1 MNLPF
6 KVPEWYDPNSNIVRD
21 LNWEAGD
28 VFEAWDTITGA
39 KVRCVVGTLSFR
51 IHAVESKHCSRC
63 YFERDGLSEESQLLI
78 DPKSRYEE
86 YHEISGFARYN
97 GEIQPFDKI
106 GVNYRFNKWVV
117 LEVDKRDKTVKAT
130 NGFGCRWFS
139 FDCITIEESLTPPKT
154 IKEQIK
160 CILNKIAH
168 TKIIKAITGL
178 FVG

>member
-1 MNLPF
+1 MNSPF
-6 KVPEWYDPNSNIVRD
+6 KVPEWYDPEDNIVRD
-21 LNWEAGD
+21 LYWENGD
-28 VFEAWDTITGA
+28 VFEAWDTITGD
-39 KVRCVVGTLSFR
+39 KVLCVVGTVSFR

-78 DPKSRYEE
+78 DPKSRYE
-86 YHEISGFARYN
+86 YYEISGFARHN
-97 GEIQPFDKI
+97 REIQPFDRI
-106 GVNYRFNKWVV
+106 SVNYRFNKWVV
-117 LEVDKRDKTVKAT
+117 LEINKRDKTVKAT
-130 NGFGCRWFS
+130 NGFECRWFN
-139 FDCITIEESLTPPKT
+139 FDCITIEESITPPKT